1 MRNPTSPALVSSD
14 AMVTNITSPTIECS
28 LGNWLLVSVNMY
40 MYVGASMR
48 TVQDHAG
55 PETTGR
61 AVSHDRSQ
69 GARVNVKLRMYVG
82 GASVYKILL

>member
-61 AVSHDRSQ
+61 AVSQSG
-69 GARVNVKLRMYVG
+69 GARKFEVENVCRG
-82 GASVYKILL
+82 TSVYKILL